1 MEEGVEIIVINC
13 DSSGDEDSVVGY
25 VYLTPPAKSNILFQ
39 QAVPIKQEYLTP
51 LDGLTDKK
59 LFSFELEPN
68 PAPPA
73 AVLTMDAPPAAFDT
87 VDAPPAET
95 VTIPAPPAE
104 TVTIPAP
111 PAETVTIPAPSAETV
126 TIPALP
132 AALVH
137 PDAPPPVIAPNPIL
151 PVPPPVAEAFIQG
164 ITTLVYKGDSNGG
177 QDKLEALCQVARLT
191 SSFHPGIIPRVPQEL
206 VPNVVVNR
214 ELGGQEFGIGNLVNP
229 VQDLMSPLTH
239 SLFGC
244 IFKYDGVTRVT
255 NASSLSTENSR
266 GEPCPTAAPF
276 HFILVPLPTVNKC
289 PSILNNRGQHEFKED
304 GSYFQNFWK
313 NHVVYHSRGDI
324 TSWLHLAVKVSEC
337 LLGMNLHM
345 AHSTGLE
352 SLSKAG
358 PLIGVDMLYMALYGG
373 YCHAF
378 RYFMTLDVTICARAY
393 GFCPIFL
400 MTNTLIEQTPRGVNK
415 THLVCCDWGVVS
427 FLSMIGLWKQN
438 SVITDD
444 VILMGLTDQGLHLC
458 ITLIHSTQP
467 NSQFSYIF
475 LE

>member
-1 MEEGVEIIVINC
+1 
-13 DSSGDEDSVVGY
+13 
-25 VYLTPPAKSNILFQ
+25 
-39 QAVPIKQEYLTP
+39 
-51 LDGLTDKK
+51 
-59 LFSFELEPN
+59 
-68 PAPPA
+68 
-73 AVLTMDAPPAAFDT
+73 
-87 VDAPPAET
+87 
-95 VTIPAPPAE
+95 
-104 TVTIPAP
+104 
-111 PAETVTIPAPSAETV
+111 
-126 TIPALP
+126 
-132 AALVH
+132 
-137 PDAPPPVIAPNPIL
+137 
-151 PVPPPVAEAFIQG
+151 
-164 ITTLVYKGDSNGG
+164 
-177 QDKLEALCQVARLT
+177 
-191 SSFHPGIIPRVPQEL
+191 
-206 VPNVVVNR
+206 
-214 ELGGQEFGIGNLVNP
+214 
-229 VQDLMSPLTH
+229 
-239 SLFGC
+239 
-244 IFKYDGVTRVT
+244 
-255 NASSLSTENSR
+255 
-266 GEPCPTAAPF
+266 
-276 HFILVPLPTVNKC
+276 
-289 PSILNNRGQHEFKED
+289 
-304 GSYFQNFWK
+304 
-313 NHVVYHSRGDI
+313 
-324 TSWLHLAVKVSEC
+324 
-337 LLGMNLHM
+337 M